1 MSRRLGSR
9 RRAPGGFTLLEVL
22 AALGLVAAIGVI
34 ASGAARAMIHLTQAA
49 HAEAAGLAAAEERLE
64 ELISLDSADRRS
76 GNDETTL
83 GDVALVRV
91 WRVLRNDPAS
101 GLDRL
106 EVTVRWSAPSLTL
119 LTLATVSP

>member
-1 MSRRLGSR
+1 VTRRLGRR
-9 RRAPGGFTLLEVL
+9 RRAVAGFTLLEVL

-34 ASGAARAMIHLTQAA
+34 ASAAARAMIQLTQAA

-64 ELISLDSADRRS
+64 ELLSLAAADRRS
-76 GNDETTL
+76 GNDETVL
-83 GDVALVRV
+83 DGVALARI
-91 WRVLRNDPAS
+91 WRVLRNHPAP

-119 LTLATVSP
+119 LTLATVAP